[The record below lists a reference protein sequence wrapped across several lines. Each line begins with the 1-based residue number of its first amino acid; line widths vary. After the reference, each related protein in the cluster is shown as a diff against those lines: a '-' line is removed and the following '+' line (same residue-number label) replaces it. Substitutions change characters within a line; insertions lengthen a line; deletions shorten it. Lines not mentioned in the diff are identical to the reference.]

1 MSTHRFVITASLL
14 TMALTFGCGSSEE
27 THTGHRGR
35 RSTSGGESASH
46 VHSRNQPHASS
57 HETATVV
64 EADEASPSAV
74 DQSESA
80 EDVEI
85 TRQIRVAVVG
95 DSSLSF
101 GARNCT
107 IVTIGAVV
115 TLRGEV
121 DTDDERNAIDRHA
134 HEVTGVRRVDNM
146 LVVTAE

>member
-1 MSTHRFVITASLL
+1 MSTHRLVITAALLATSL
-14 TMALTFGCGSSEE
+14 AFGCGGTEPRS
-27 THTGHRGR
+27 GHRAR
-35 RSTSGGESASH
+35 RSTSGGERRGD

-57 HETATVV
+57 HESATLV
-64 EADEASPSAV
+64 EADETSPSAM

-107 IVTIGAVV
+107 IVTVGAVV

-121 DTDDERNAIDRHA
+121 GTDDERNAIDRHA
-134 HEVTGVRRVDNM
+134 HDVTGVRRVDNM
-146 LVVTAE
+146 LVVTE